1 MLGWG
6 RGDGKLT
13 RVFALIGR
21 LVARRPRTVI
31 AVWAFVALFAGLAAL
46 TGLAGPGL
54 FDRLQT
60 GAPVVPGSESQTA
73 QDILDEEGRGGDQI
87 SLLVQGTDLTD
98 EKVVAGI
105 ATALAPASEDLA
117 AIDGVASVVDPFAL
131 PEGLANPAAAGLVS
145 TAQDGFL
152 MAVVLEENLD
162 DDTTDA
168 AHTAVVERLG
178 EVPEGL
184 SDVAPDAEG
193 TVSSVTLFADA
204 IVSQVEKDLVSG
216 EVFALPLALLIMVV
230 VFGGFLAAGLPIIG
244 ALVSIVGGLGILL
257 ALTYT
262 VDVDSFVVNVITV
275 MSMALSIDYGLLV
288 VSRYREE
295 LHRLDAADPAEVPPA
310 PVRRRRRGHRDPV
323 LLEAVRTTVATAGR
337 TVVFSALTVAF
348 SIAGLLL
355 MRPEVLRA
363 IAAAGIASVLLAV
376 ACAVTLVPAVLLL
389 LGDRMRRPSMLS
401 RVPGLRVL
409 VRGLGDVAPSEGV
422 FSRLARRVHAHPWFF
437 MLGSLALLVL
447 LASPVTGLSMRS
459 STTDLLPRDSDQ
471 RDYVSVLAENYP
483 GSRTPEMTVVA
494 DAGPADVGGLRDEIS
509 AVDGVEMVGDPAA
522 SGEHTV
528 LPVFLDVADAAG
540 EEATRAVEEV
550 RAIDPG
556 YETWVTGQAA
566 VQLDFNDSLVAGLPV
581 AGAVVVVAIF
591 VLLFLMTG
599 SVLVPLKALVVNL
612 LSLTASLGVTVW
624 VFQQGHLTGLL
635 DFTPVAGLE
644 AYVVAIA
651 IAFGFGLAMD
661 YEVFLL
667 ARIKEYWDVGH
678 DNDAAVERGLQRS
691 GRIITSAA
699 LIMVAVFAG
708 FVTGELIV
716 IKQAGVALAV
726 TVLVDATLV
735 RMLLVPATMTLLGK
749 WNWWAPAPM
758 RRLYERFRIVH

>member
-1 MLGWG
+1 
-6 RGDGKLT
+6 
-13 RVFALIGR
+13 VFPLIGR

-31 AVWAFVALFAGLAAL
+31 AVWTVVALLAGLAAL
-46 TGLAGPGL
+46 TGFAGPGL

-73 QDILDEEGRGGDQI
+73 QEILDEEGRGGDQV
-87 SLLVQGTDLTD
+87 SLLVQGTDLAD
-98 EKVVAGI
+98 GQVVAGVT
-105 ATALAPASEDLA
+105 TALGPAREDLA

-131 PEGLANPAAAGLVS
+131 PEGLANPAGAGLVS

-152 MAVVLEENLD
+152 MAVVLEEDLD
-162 DDTTDA
+162 DDTAEA
-168 AHTAVVERLG
+168 AHNAVVERLG
-178 EVPEGL
+178 EVPGDL
-184 SDVAPDAEG
+184 SDVAPGAEG

-204 IVSQVEKDLVSG
+204 IVSQVEEDLVSG
-216 EVFALPLALLIMVV
+216 EVFALPVALLIMVV
-230 VFGGFLAAGLPIIG
+230 VFGGFLAAGLPIVG

-295 LHRLDAADPAEVPPA
+295 LHRLDADPADVPLP

-348 SIAGLLL
+348 AIAGLLL

-363 IAAAGIASVLLAV
+363 IATAGIASVLLAV
-376 ACAVTLVPAVLLL
+376 ACAVTLVPAILLL

-409 VRGLGDVAPSEGV
+409 VRSLGDVAPAEGM

-471 RDYVSVLAENYP
+471 RDYISVLAENYP

-494 DAGPADVGGLRDEIS
+494 DAAPADVGGLRDEIS
-509 AVDGVEMVGDPAA
+509 AVENVEMVGEPAA

-540 EEATRAVEEV
+540 DEATDAVEEV

-566 VQLDFNDSLVAGLPV
+566 VQLDFNESLVAGLPV

-599 SVLVPLKALVVNL
+599 SVLVPLKALLVNL
-612 LSLTASLGVTVW
+612 LSLAASLGVTVW